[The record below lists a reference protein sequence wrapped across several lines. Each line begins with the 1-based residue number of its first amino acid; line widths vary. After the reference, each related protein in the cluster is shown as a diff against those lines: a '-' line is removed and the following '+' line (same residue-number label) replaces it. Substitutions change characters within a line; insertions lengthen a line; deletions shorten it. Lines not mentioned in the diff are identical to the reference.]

1 MELDEELFAR
11 CSYRFVND
19 ERGERGKSSKTHD
32 FEGRGL
38 RNLGFVLFLDF
49 LILGFSKPIEIRR
62 LRFRALCLEF
72 CNAAFKTCDSL

>member
-19 ERGERGKSSKTHD
+19 ERGERGKSSRCKTHD
-32 FEGRGL
+32 LEGRGL

-49 LILGFSKPIEIRR
+49 LILGF
-62 LRFRALCLEF
+62 
-72 CNAAFKTCDSL
+72 